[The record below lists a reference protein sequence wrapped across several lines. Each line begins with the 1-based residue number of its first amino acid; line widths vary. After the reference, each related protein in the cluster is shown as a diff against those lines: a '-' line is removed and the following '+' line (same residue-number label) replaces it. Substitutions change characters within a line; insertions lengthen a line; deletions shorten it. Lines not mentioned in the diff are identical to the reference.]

1 MDSLGLTGRNEGPT
15 WLLVLLDLI
24 DVYAAERAARD
35 TSATCAVW
43 ALVEADDAMHT
54 ARAAVRDAL
63 GITTAPP
70 LADDVTALAQNA
82 RAREAA
88 WRSHVDAITGAA
100 Q

>member
-1 MDSLGLTGRNEGPT
+1 MAADSAH
-15 WLLVLLDLI
+15 LLDLI
-24 DVYAAERAARD
+24 DAYAAARAARD
-35 TSATCAVW
+35 TSADCAGW

-54 ARAAVRDAL
+54 ARAAVLDAL

-88 WRSHVDAITGAA
+88 WRSRVDAITGAA
-100 Q
+100 R